1 MKRLLI
7 LTSLISLILSTVLS
21 QLKVRDIELYKGV
34 SPAVPN
40 DVFPGSAV
48 MIAGDLWDS
57 FLPIGQGV
65 DYRQRANEPTQLWT
79 LIRVGNFDRQWSTPT
94 AQWPG
99 GYPISYFWAQDIIA
113 VEYSPGINPQK
124 IRSSSEDYAFMIYTN
139 KLDALHGR
147 SPYFIGPVW
156 LGPDFTVDQTG
167 RYRYALYYES
177 GFPTNLGVW
186 VTVRILQFTQNW
198 NNFNDFII
206 VGLTFKNTG
215 ILDVNGDGTPERT
228 NNKIKALVVGWFSE
242 VMHSAEVGVTGRR
255 IFNRFGSGRNSGYIA
270 DPDETGA
277 PWATLVS
284 YAGVNPANYVSYPD
298 SSSVPKGKRD
308 MGLNAYS
315 LGWYTDVWLGRTV
328 LAVKAD
334 SVGLANSPDKKT
346 IFDSHPIGEGPERG
360 WYLSA
365 GTGRGGIGNTNDAK
379 LIHTILMGTWYKDGG
394 KSNNA
399 TLLDLNPNPNY
410 FSSGTAGNPL
420 SFVPKPSGQRA
431 KPDGDKKSTN
441 TFENVWES
449 GWTKGYSA
457 QHNFD
462 GDAFIGCGPFS
473 LDVGEAMTIVFA
485 EYAGFRLPG
494 LLRSLQAARWA
505 YANNFQVPPAPGA
518 PDIKVEITDDNKIL
532 IRWTKSPDEGDQ
544 NFGGYKIY
552 RASAFPRFSSI
563 DIGFRTLQR
572 YNEQMEEGDIKEQ
585 YKDPINPNFDAFGAL
600 KEMQAG
606 YWGPYKVKKVIPK
619 NQLSQYIN
627 QSGDYYYAFKDDALD
642 VILGFSYWYYV
653 AAYKNLPA
661 PLTINGKTT
670 SILESGRVNVNG
682 ASALWEGTYPW
693 ATQNSFYP
701 TDQNG
706 QKRIGATIVVKSKTT
721 TPQELISGVRKVG
734 VRPNP
739 YKKSAFHDIG
749 TQHKILFYNLPAK
762 CTITILD
769 LSGQIIDK
777 INFTAPNPNDGTYIW
792 DMFSKD
798 GIEVASGLYI
808 YVVEY
813 EGGKQIGYFAILR

>member
-1 MKRLLI
+1 MKRFLI
-7 LTSLISLILSTVLS
+7 LLFAIFPVLS
-21 QLKVRDIELYKGV
+21 ISQVKIDGLELYKGA

-40 DVFPGSAV
+40 DIFPGSAV

-65 DYRQRANEPTQLWT
+65 YYSETANNPAQLWD
-79 LIRVGNFDRQWSTPT
+79 LIRIGNFDRQWSTPT

-99 GYPISYFWAQDIIA
+99 GYPISYFWAQDIMA
-113 VEYSPGINPQK
+113 VEYSPGINPSK
-124 IRSSSEDYAFMIYTN
+124 IRSSSENYAFMIYTN
-139 KLDALHGR
+139 KLDALFGR
-147 SPYFIGPVW
+147 SPYFIGPIW
-156 LGPDFTVDQTG
+156 IKPDFTPDPTG
-167 RYRYALYYES
+167 EYRYALYYES

-198 NNFNDFII
+198 NNFNDFIV
-206 VGLTFKNTG
+206 VGITFKNYG
-215 ILDVNGDGTPERT
+215 ILDVNADGTPEKT
-228 NNKIKALVVGWFSE
+228 NNRINALVVGWFSE

-255 IFNRFGSGRNSGYIA
+255 TFNRFGSGRNSGYIA
-270 DPDETGA
+270 DPDQTNS

-284 YAGVNPANYVSYPD
+284 YAGVNPANYASYPD
-298 SSSVPKGKRD
+298 PNSVPQGKRD
-308 MGLNAYS
+308 MGLNAYP
-315 LGWYTDVWLGRTV
+315 LGWYTDVWFGRTF

-334 SVGLANSPDKKT
+334 TIGLPSAPDKKT
-346 IFDSHPIGEGPERG
+346 IFDSHPIGTGPERG

-365 GTGRGGIGNTNDAK
+365 GTGRGGLDNRNDAK

-394 KSNNA
+394 KSNST

-410 FSSGTAGNPL
+410 FQSGTPGDPL
-420 SFVPKPSGQRA
+420 SFVPKPVGQRG

-441 TFENVWES
+441 VFENVWED

-473 LDVGEAMTIVFA
+473 LDVGEAITIIAA

-494 LLRSLQAARWA
+494 LLRSLQAVRWA
-505 YANNFQVPPAPGA
+505 YENNFQVPAGPGA
-518 PDIKVEITDDNKIL
+518 PDIKVEITDDNKVL
-532 IRWTKSPDEGDQ
+532 IRWKKSPNENDP

-552 RASAFPRFSSI
+552 RASAFPKFKST
-563 DIGFRTLQR
+563 DIGFRVLQR
-572 YNEQMEEGDIKEQ
+572 YNEQMEEGEIKDEF
-585 YKDPINPNFDAFGAL
+585 KDPINPKFDAFGAL

-606 YWGPYKVKKVIPK
+606 FWGPYKVRKIIPK
-619 NQLSQYIN
+619 SQLSQYASP
-627 QSGDYYYAFKDDALD
+627 SGGYDYAFKDDALD
-642 VILGFSYWYYV
+642 VLLGFSYWYYV
-653 AAYKNLPA
+653 SAYRNLPS
-661 PLTINGKTT
+661 PITINGRTT
-670 SILESGRVNVNG
+670 NVLESGRVNVNG
-682 ASALWEGTYPW
+682 ASGLWEGTYPW

-701 TDQNG
+701 TTADG
-706 QKRIGATIVVKSKTT
+706 QKRIGATVVVKSRTT
-721 TPQELISGVRKVG
+721 SPEELASGAKKVG

-739 YKKSAFHDIG
+739 YKKGAFHDIG
-749 TQHKILFYNLPAK
+749 TQHKLLFYNLPSK

-769 LSGQIIDK
+769 VSGQIIDR
-777 INFTAPNPNDGTYIW
+777 INFTAPNPNDGTYTW

-798 GIEVASGLYI
+798 GIEVANGLYI

-813 EGGKQIGYFAILR
+813 EGGKQVGYFAILR